1 MPVVARNTRE
11 DGSSGLSTP
20 ITVLVCIASVVV
32 ALTLGQS
39 YMFHIATGGVVTD
52 LRVSILVTLGVLAW
66 RLILIVWRR
75 NKGAPPTPSSTK
87 FPLSPTAIVHLP
99 QKPESIYLADTERGQ
114 DYANRI
120 PSTKFS
126 PPPAYSPRL
135 MKSSPTSNKKSTPT
149 LNLDVNCDAEATQ
162 PSPIRSAS
170 FNPNTKT
177 QSLSSRISSR
187 MSIGAKKLYVH
198 LSG

>member
-1 MPVVARNTRE
+1 MPVVARNARE

-39 YMFHIATGGVVTD
+39 YMLHIATGGAVTD
-52 LRVSILVTLGVLAW
+52 LRVSILMTLGVLAW
-66 RLILIVWRR
+66 RLIAWRM

-99 QKPESIYLADTERGQ
+99 QKPEPIYLADTERGQ

-120 PSTKFS
+120 PLPKLS

-135 MKSSPTSNKKSTPT
+135 MKSSLTSNKKSTPT

-177 QSLSSRISSR
+177 QSFSSRISSR